1 MTLTHGMVRTAAGP
15 GLLRRWNQT
24 VAVEDNDSLVPLDFR
39 LPGDVEMCL
48 GVQACVVGRFPTD
61 GEALPELGEFA
72 LEFGGGSHHPINQVV
87 GYTHR
92 SVLREEHL
100 HRPDFLALEVPVA
113 APRTVTG
120 YYRDSGRLPAFT
132 REGRFVP
139 YGFRLTFHLFT
150 PAER

>member
-72 LEFGGGSHHPINQVV
+72 LEFGGGTHHPINQVV
-87 GYTHR
+87 GYAHR

-139 YGFRLTFHLFT
+139 YGLRLTFHLFT
-150 PAER
+150 PAAR

>member
-1 MTLTHGMVRTAAGP
+1 MTLTHGMVRTRQGS

-24 VAVEDNDSLVPLDFR
+24 VAVEDNGSLVPLDFR

-48 GVQACVVGRFPTD
+48 GVQACVVGRFPTS
-61 GEALPELGEFA
+61 GEQLPELGEFS
-72 LEFGGGSHHPINQVV
+72 LQLGGGQIHPLNQVV

-100 HRPDFLALEVPVA
+100 HRPDFLPLEARLEPPLV
-113 APRTVTG
+113 VTG

-132 REGRFVP
+132 SDGRFHP

-150 PAER
+150 PAAA